1 MFDRIQFQA
10 QPLSAQFQPKQPQP
24 QPQPQPQFIPNQP
37 LQQRPQ
43 SQFMPNQ
50 QFQPNPQFQSNPQF
64 NRLQPQSQSQ
74 FTQPLKSFQQFQ
86 NVPQS
91 LNNFQQQTLSSFQ
104 QQPIPPFQQQPLSSF
119 QQQSVPP
126 PNLMQTFSQFTP
138 NSKLINDLA
147 TTSIKVAERIMN
159 NKPVTPN
166 FQNLD
171 SNTNKPFS
179 TPKQLPQLT
188 LKEVSQLKA
197 PARFCPFKTSVKCD
211 PQFPYRQIDGSCNN
225 LDNLWWGQAEMPFKR
240 FIDADYSD
248 RKLFIYSFLFI
259 SF

>member
-1 MFDRIQFQA
+1 MLDYYEGVEIAIEELKKYQLKLEIEVVDTKGDSLEVIRI
-10 QPLSAQFQPKQPQP
+10 LS
-24 QPQPQPQFIPNQP
+24 N
-37 LQQRPQ
+37 
-43 SQFMPNQ
+43 
-50 QFQPNPQFQSNPQF
+50 
-64 NRLQPQSQSQ
+64 
-74 FTQPLKSFQQFQ
+74 
-86 NVPQS
+86 
-91 LNNFQQQTLSSFQ
+91 
-104 QQPIPPFQQQPLSSF
+104 
-119 QQQSVPP
+119 
-126 PNLMQTFSQFTP
+126 
-138 NSKLINDLA
+138 
-147 TTSIKVAERIMN
+147 
-159 NKPVTPN
+159 PN